1 MVFTTPTC
9 EGDCNLVILSASGV
23 VTEFSN
29 LYLGKLNDAIVGGK
43 FELVTELRGLIQ
55 VESINVGVVHQERI
69 TGITVGL
76 LWDAPVFITHGE
88 GDAAIAVWAKQEQG
102 EITLTD
108 AISSYISGG
117 SGVVKAEMSSHG
129 HFLVILDDKNMLS
142 LWDVTS
148 LTMIAF
154 WSHITVDDFLLL
166 TSSSIQTAG
175 MSKTDDE
182 YKLVVLTRA
191 NNQVRYLQVYTFPT
205 MKQMY
210 SLQISV
216 YSILAECPSNQESI
230 YFIEGVDGNLNDRTS
245 DIGRISCLRIRS
257 LTEALPEN
265 RLSRLLHKQKFDEAE
280 RFAKQF
286 NLDVELVYKVKA
298 NWLLDKVSPWSYENN
313 YGQENGALEGFSLS
327 KLKDCLTQIKD
338 DEYISRCC
346 LQAALPSLE
355 ETFDLLSYARKRV
368 SQFKPPVST
377 SKIISSFVLLFGVR
391 NTN

>member
-1 MVFTTPTC
+1 MFNASCSDIHATLNFECEIDSVGWSEDSLFLAIGERSGTFHFVHTVSRQILFSQELESKENSNITCDCTFLSMVFTTPTC
-9 EGDCNLVILSASGV
+9 EGDCNLVILSSSGV

-55 VESINVGVVHQERI
+55 VESINVGVVHQEKI

-76 LWDAPVFITHGE
+76 LWDAPVFVTHGE

-108 AISSYISGG
+108 AISSYILGG
-117 SGVVKAEMSSHG
+117 SGVVKAKMSSCG

-142 LWDVTS
+142 LWDIAS

-154 WSHITVDDFLLL
+154 WSHLTVGDFLLL
-166 TSSSIQTAG
+166 SSSSIQTPG

-182 YKLVVLTRA
+182 YKLVVLTTA

-216 YSILAECPSNQESI
+216 CSILTECPSNQESI
-230 YFIEGVDGNLNDRTS
+230 YFIEGVNGNLDDR
-245 DIGRISCLRIRS
+245 
-257 LTEALPEN
+257 
-265 RLSRLLHKQKFDEAE
+265 
-280 RFAKQF
+280 
-286 NLDVELVYKVKA
+286 
-298 NWLLDKVSPWSYENN
+298 
-313 YGQENGALEGFSLS
+313 
-327 KLKDCLTQIKD
+327 
-338 DEYISRCC
+338 
-346 LQAALPSLE
+346 
-355 ETFDLLSYARKRV
+355 
-368 SQFKPPVST
+368 
-377 SKIISSFVLLFGVR
+377 
-391 NTN
+391 